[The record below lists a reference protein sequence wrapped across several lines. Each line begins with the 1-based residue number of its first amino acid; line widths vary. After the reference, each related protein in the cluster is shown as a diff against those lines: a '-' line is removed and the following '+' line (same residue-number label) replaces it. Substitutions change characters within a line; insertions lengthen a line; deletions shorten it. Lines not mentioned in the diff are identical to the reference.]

1 MRMEKRMSIEAAMQ
15 EMEVIVKKF
24 QTDYGIS
31 LDAPPPSFK
40 ELHGEFVE
48 VENNRRLKVRFPF
61 DARFANPIGTF
72 QGGVLCAA
80 VDNAFGPLSYL
91 ALKRPSVTLDLSTQ
105 FIRSF
110 SAKDEY
116 IEVDAKVISVSSA
129 TLVMHAEVRNA
140 KNKLI
145 ATATTTFL
153 ILQDDMLSRIPAGQ
167 NSE

>member
-1 MRMEKRMSIEAAMQ
+1 MSIEEAMQ
-15 EMEVIVKKF
+15 QMEAIKKKF
-24 QTDYGIS
+24 QAEYGIT
-31 LDAPPPSFK
+31 LDAPPPSFR

-48 VENNRRLKVRFPF
+48 VDNRRIKVRFPF
-61 DARFANPIGTF
+61 DARFTNPIGIF

-80 VDNAFGPLSYL
+80 IDNTFGPLSYL
-91 ALKRPSVTLDLSTQ
+91 ALKRPSVTLDLSTH

-116 IEVDAKVISVSSA
+116 IEVEAKVVSISSA
-129 TLVMHAEVRNA
+129 TLVMAAEVRNA

-153 ILQDDMLSRIPAGQ
+153 ILRDEMLSRTEASQSG
-167 NSE
+167 E

>member
-1 MRMEKRMSIEAAMQ
+1 MEKRMSIEVAMQ
-15 EMEVIVKKF
+15 EMGAIIKKF
-24 QTDYGIS
+24 QANYGIS

-61 DARFANPIGTF
+61 DARFANPLGTF
-72 QGGVLCAA
+72 QGGVLCATI
-80 VDNAFGPLSYL
+80 DNAFGPLSYL
-91 ALKRPSVTLDLSTQ
+91 ALKRPSVTLDLMTQ

-110 SAKDEY
+110 SPKDQY
-116 IEVDAKVISVSSA
+116 IEVEAKVVSISSA
-129 TLVMHAEVRNA
+129 TLVMQAEVRNA

-145 ATATTTFL
+145 ATATATFL
-153 ILQDDMLSRIPAGQ
+153 ILQDDMLSRISAGQ

>member
-1 MRMEKRMSIEAAMQ
+1 MSVQEAMQ
-15 EMEVIVKKF
+15 QMEAIKKKF
-24 QTDYGIS
+24 QAEYGIM
-31 LDAPPPSFK
+31 LDAPPPSFR

-48 VENNRRLKVRFPF
+48 ADNRRIKVRFPF
-61 DARFANPIGTF
+61 DARFTNPIGIF

-80 VDNAFGPLSYL
+80 IDNTFGPLSYL
-91 ALKRPSVTLDLSTQ
+91 SLKRPSVTLDLSTH

-116 IEVDAKVISVSSA
+116 IDVEAKVVSISSA
-129 TLVMHAEVRNA
+129 TLVMEAEVRNA

-153 ILQDDMLSRIPAGQ
+153 ILRDEMLSEIPASQ
-167 NSE
+167 NPE